1 MPLYIIIK
9 KESLKH
15 LRKPFLFGLFL
26 ILPALVL
33 SLSLYLGEY
42 LQPSYT
48 IGMISNSNRS
58 TSLSLKDDT
67 ISIVR
72 ANAATYRT
80 DLLLGRYNAVIYP
93 LENGTIEVFALDTR
107 IKSILETYLSS
118 PNANL
123 ISHTSPSTTTLPTI
137 PSGPSL
143 GDNHSNIA
151 IHMSS
156 SASNQTMPNLDEFKE
171 VLQANENRLSIFGK
185 GMCYMFLTLF
195 ILSTALICSLNKEK
209 AEHIITRTRLT
220 STSSFTLLFGFFLF
234 YLAVNFL
241 QVLIALPFII
251 LLPFSTDISILAFII
266 TGFITALIAT
276 SSALLMV
283 NVTSSDLAASSYA
296 SCFVII
302 ISVIGGLFIPYDK
315 LPHGL
320 QVIHGLSPI
329 TWLYTFANNPHN
341 LPLPLILFAIVILI
355 LCFIFNK
362 YKEIQKG
369 SKSYYPRFQDST
381 CSKN

>member
-9 KESLKH
+9 KESLKQ

-33 SLSLYLGEY
+33 SLSLYLGEH

-48 IGMISNSNRS
+48 IGMISNSNSS

-67 ISIVR
+67 LSIVR
-72 ANAATYRT
+72 ADAATYRT

-93 LENGTIEVFALDTR
+93 LENGNIEVFALDTR

-118 PNANL
+118 PKANL
-123 ISHTSPSTTTLPTI
+123 ISHTR
-137 PSGPSL
+137 
-143 GDNHSNIA
+143 
-151 IHMSS
+151 
-156 SASNQTMPNLDEFKE
+156 PNLDELKE

-195 ILSTALICSLNKEK
+195 ILSTTLICSLNKEK

-329 TWLYTFANNPHN
+329 TWLYTFANNPHK